1 MKNKVDITICGMEYT
16 IIAEESDEYVK
27 KVGQAVNHK
36 MVELINE
43 NPKMSTNMA
52 AVLTAVNL
60 CDELFK
66 AQQTAD
72 NLRTQLK
79 KYLDDSSKS
88 RQEAEESKRE
98 VMQLK
103 GEIQDLKVLLA
114 KLDEQTTI
122 DL

>member
-1 MKNKVDITICGMEYT
+1 MKNKVNITICGMEYT

>member
-1 MKNKVDITICGMEYT
+1 MKNKVNLTICGVEYT
-16 IIAEESDEYVK
+16 IIAEESTDYVK
-27 KVGQAVNHK
+27 KVGQMVHQK

-43 NPKMSTNMA
+43 SPKMSTHMA

-60 CDELFK
+60 CDELMR

-72 NLRTQLK
+72 NLRVQLK

-103 GEIQDLKVLLA
+103 GEIQDLKVLLS
-114 KLDEQTTI
+114 KMDGQTTI

>member
-1 MKNKVDITICGMEYT
+1 MKNRVNITICGMEYT
-16 IIAEESDEYVK
+16 ILAEESGDYVK
-27 KVGQAVNHK
+27 KVGQLVNNK

-43 NPKMSTNMA
+43 SPKMSTNMA

-98 VMQLK
+98 VMQLR
-103 GEIQDLKVLLA
+103 GEVQDLKVLLA
-114 KLDEQTTI
+114 RMDEQIKI
-122 DL
+122 DI

>member
-1 MKNKVDITICGMEYT
+1 MKNKVNITICGMEYT
-16 IIAEESDEYVK
+16 IIAEESADYVR

-43 NPKMSTNMA
+43 NPKMSTIMA
-52 AVLTAVNL
+52 AVLTSVNL
-60 CDELFK
+60 CDELFR

-79 KYLDDSSKS
+79 KYLDDSSRS

-103 GEIQDLKVLLA
+103 GEIQDLKLLLA